1 MDLGPFSQVLWPYI
15 PIISIKTCQLDGK
28 VVKCF
33 MHYVSTGPATREF
46 EPHRSKNIK
55 KKGNMQESQESPAKY
70 GREFDIL

>member
-15 PIISIKTCQLDGK
+15 SIKTCQLDGE

-33 MHYVSTGPATREF
+33 MHYVSTSLATREF
-46 EPHRSKNIK
+46 EPYRSKKK
-55 KKGNMQESQESPAKY
+55 KKGNMQESQESPPKY